1 MSTQFQSQADFKQT
15 SQVQSFYEPAMAVVV
30 ELMAVKKRNLKSKG
44 YDENNAA
51 IAKEEL
57 RQALLRRFRI
67 NHYMA
72 SQIVTSL
79 AKSGHIREFG
89 GYVAPKAVSNDK

>member
-1 MSTQFQSQADFKQT
+1 MSTHFQSQADFKQT
-15 SQVQSFYEPAMAVVV
+15 SQVQSFYEPAMAVVN
-30 ELMAVKKRNLKSKG
+30 ELMAVKKSNLKSKG

-51 IAKEEL
+51 ITKEEL
-57 RQALLRRFRI
+57 RQSLMRRLCISHF
-67 NHYMA
+67 MA

-79 AKSGHIREFG
+79 SKSGHIREFG